1 MLKERLTELFRSCD
15 PAIQEVISEVLML
28 EQAHITMERYQ
39 YKEQIDQIISRVAAR
54 EVERISKIGEN
65 PRGMFNEI

>member
-28 EQAHITMERYQ
+28 EQVHITVERYQ
-39 YKEQIDQIISRVAAR
+39 YKEQIDQIISKVASR
-54 EVERISKIGEN
+54 EVERISKVGEN
-65 PRGMFNEI
+65 PRGMFDEI